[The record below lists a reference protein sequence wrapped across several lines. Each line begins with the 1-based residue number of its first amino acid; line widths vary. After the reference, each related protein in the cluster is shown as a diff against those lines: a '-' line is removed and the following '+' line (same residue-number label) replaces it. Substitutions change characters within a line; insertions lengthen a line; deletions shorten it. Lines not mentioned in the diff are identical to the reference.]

1 MSIPYVYAASDLFSL
16 PGPAP
21 AAASS
26 RPTVMRY
33 TLQQGQ
39 VRPTPKRAALSELRQ
54 LPDGRL
60 LVARPNTLCNE
71 Y

>member
-1 MSIPYVYAASDLFSL
+1 MYAVSDLFSL

-21 AAASS
+21 VAASP
-26 RPTVMRY
+26 RPTVERY

-39 VRPTPKRAALSELRQ
+39 VRPAPKRAALSELRQ

-60 LVARPNTLCNE
+60 LVARPNSLCNE

>member
-1 MSIPYVYAASDLFSL
+1 
-16 PGPAP
+16 
-21 AAASS
+21 
-26 RPTVMRY
+26 MRY

-60 LVARPNTLCNE
+60 LVARPNTMCNE